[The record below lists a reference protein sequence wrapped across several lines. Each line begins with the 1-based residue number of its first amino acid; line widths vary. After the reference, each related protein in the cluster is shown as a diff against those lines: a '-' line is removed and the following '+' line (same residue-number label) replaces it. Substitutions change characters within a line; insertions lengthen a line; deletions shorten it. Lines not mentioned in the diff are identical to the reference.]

1 MPELWKQALRLIEN
15 RQPATL
21 VTVVD
26 GVGSVPG
33 KPGAK
38 MVVSPLEGV
47 GTVGGGVAE
56 NEMCARARAISEPTL
71 LTFNH
76 AGQDAQSFCAGVQT
90 FALLP
95 LTASD
100 SGVLSTIVTTLN
112 EDGCGALRLSGAGLS
127 FTAGEQTPS
136 CLEKHGDKWT
146 FCETLGKLDTLFV
159 VGGGHVSL
167 ALSRVMATLP
177 FRIVVLDDREGLPTM
192 QENVFAH
199 STRVIAFAD
208 VADHVLEGERSF
220 AVIMTYGHSDDQ
232 DVLERLVGLR
242 LRYLGMM
249 GSAAKVRQIFANL
262 ERKGVPR
269 AQLERVHSPVG
280 LAIASHT
287 PAEIAIS
294 IAAEII
300 RTRNKGG
307 P

>member
-1 MPELWKQALRLIEN
+1 MPELWKQALRFIEN
-15 RQPATL
+15 RQPTTL

-26 GVGSVPG
+26 AVGSVPG

-38 MVVSPLEGV
+38 MVVSPSGCF

-56 NEMCARARAISEPTL
+56 SEMAARARAISEATL
-71 LTFNH
+71 VTFNH

-95 LTASD
+95 LDPRD
-100 SGVLSTIVTTLN
+100 SGVLSAIVTTLS
-112 EDGCGALRLSGAGLS
+112 EDGCGALRLSGGGLS
-127 FTAGEQTPS
+127 FSAGEQAPICYEARDRWS
-136 CLEKHGDKWT
+136 
-146 FCETLGKLDTLFV
+146 FCETLGKLDTLYI

-177 FRIVVLDDREGLPTM
+177 LNIVVLDDREGLPTLT
-192 QENVFAH
+192 ENVYAH
-199 STRVIAFAD
+199 STQVIAYDD
-208 VADHVLEGERSF
+208 VADHVAEGERCF
-220 AVIMTYGHSDDQ
+220 VVIMTYGHVDDQ

-242 LRYLGMM
+242 FRYLGMM

-262 ERKGVPR
+262 EAKGVPR
-269 AQLERVHSPVG
+269 AQLERVHSPIG

-300 RTRNKGG
+300 KTRNSPAG
-307 P
+307 